1 LTALAQSIARPKQAT
16 SRIAVDVLLVVA
28 GSLLIAGLAQ
38 ISLKLPFTPVPITGQ
53 TLGVLL
59 VGAALGPLLG
69 ALALGLY
76 LVEGSLFT
84 LPFFAEGRSASVDQ
98 LFSPTATFSSAGY
111 LWGFLLAAVI
121 VGWLAKR
128 GWDRTLQ
135 GSIAMM
141 LIGAVVLYIPG
152 LLWLSAALDI
162 PVIGSAAVCDASAGL
177 GGCDALQ
184 LGLYPFVI
192 GDLFKLLL
200 AAGILPAAW
209 KLTGRNRPDE

>member
-1 LTALAQSIARPKQAT
+1 MTALAHSIARPRQAA
-16 SRIAVDVLLVVA
+16 SRIAVDVALVVA
-28 GSLLIAGLAQ
+28 GSLLVAGLAQ
-38 ISLKLPFTPVPITGQ
+38 ISLKLPFTPVPISAQ
-53 TLGVLL
+53 TLGVLV
-59 VGAALGPLLG
+59 VGAALGPLLAG
-69 ALALGLY
+69 LSLALY
-76 LVEGSLFT
+76 LVEGSLLS
-84 LPFFAEGRSASVDQ
+84 LPFFAEGRSASFDQ
-98 LFSPTATFSSAGY
+98 LFSPDATFASAGY
-111 LWGFLLAAVI
+111 LWGFLLSAVI

-152 LLWLSAALDI
+152 LLWLSAAIDV
-162 PVIGSAAVCDASAGL
+162 PVIGNAAVCDTGVGL

-209 KLTGRNRPDE
+209 KLTGRNRLEE